1 MYTSEIRYSL
11 DKYNVVATMCWAKLN
26 KRLEHFIIGWSRY
39 TQERLHGTGIF
50 FCKTAEQL
58 REDPTLHLSWDGE
71 EPVPVDQWL
80 NDWVEAIW
88 SNICSI

>member
-50 FCKTAEQL
+50 FCKTWKIQTTAEQL
-58 REDPTLHLSWDGE
+58 REEPCPPLLIGGDGE
-71 EPVPVDQWL
+71 VL
-80 NDWVEAIW
+80 HI
-88 SNICSI
+88 